1 MVHGKQREIRTE
13 LVAILQREALLQHA
27 KLSKANTDLV
37 QEKEK
42 FEKKLQAADSN
53 SQVKTL
59 QHILKE
65 QIELADQLKTAL
77 ESKQR
82 ENKALEKNSLEAN
95 SDLEESIKLYEETIT
110 WLKKQYQ
117 TLQGEN
123 TYLQQELNSTRQ
135 LNSQINE
142 TKNETQ
148 KNLNTISVQRRTQA
162 TRIKDLEIIQHD
174 PEQTVNYLKLNIEDF
189 NEREKLYREAE
200 ELYEQNFQDIA
211 DQTYDTTRFLEELR
225 NSSICKELNSKGTL
239 TTLEL
244 Q

>member
-59 QHILKE
+59 QQVLKE

-95 SDLEESIKLYEETIT
+95 SDLEESIKLYEETVT
-110 WLKKQYQ
+110 
-117 TLQGEN
+117 
-123 TYLQQELNSTRQ
+123 
-135 LNSQINE
+135 
-142 TKNETQ
+142 
-148 KNLNTISVQRRTQA
+148 
-162 TRIKDLEIIQHD
+162 
-174 PEQTVNYLKLNIEDF
+174 
-189 NEREKLYREAE
+189 
-200 ELYEQNFQDIA
+200 
-211 DQTYDTTRFLEELR
+211 
-225 NSSICKELNSKGTL
+225 
-239 TTLEL
+239 
-244 Q
+244 